1 MGGMLVMKRFIM
13 AVLMLLF
20 FLSGEG
26 NILAADPQVDLKLRP
41 EEFALSF
48 LPFAKGEVAIIHLPG
63 GINYL
68 INTGER
74 NQLKDLE
81 SILDKYGIRKIKG
94 ILITD
99 LIEFHPDT
107 LKAITEKWGVE
118 EILTGSKL
126 SEGFIVP
133 GLNVR
138 PLNKGEKIELNK
150 KVAIDVV
157 FEGSQVNEGL
167 DFTVTALPHRFLWLS
182 SHSPEAEDS
191 LINEQLSDVNILKVP
206 LYDKTELLSE
216 RLLNHIDPQTA
227 IFYREKKKYIN
238 TDLLE
243 LFHESWIDVYFTGQH
258 GLITIKF
265 NENNYEVITFP
276 EENQVLG

>member
-1 MGGMLVMKRFIM
+1 MRNLITALLMIM
-13 AVLMLLF
+13 F
-20 FLSGEG
+20 FLSCEG
-26 NILAADPQVDLKLRP
+26 NIIAAQPQVDLKLKP
-41 EEFALSF
+41 DEFALSF
-48 LPFAKGEVAIIHLPG
+48 LPFEKGEVAIIHLPD

-68 INTGER
+68 VNTGASD
-74 NQLKDLE
+74 QLKSLT
-81 SILDKYGIRKIKG
+81 SILKKFDIQKIQG

-99 LIEFHPDT
+99 LKEYHEDA
-107 LKAITEKWGVE
+107 LNRITERWGVE
-118 EILTGSKL
+118 EILTGAELAQQFSVK
-126 SEGFIVP
+126 
-133 GLNVR
+133 GLPVQ
-138 PLNKGEKIELNK
+138 PMNKGEKLALNRE
-150 KVAIDVV
+150 VSVDIMY
-157 FEGSQVNEGL
+157 EGSQADEGL
-167 DFTVTALPHRFLWLS
+167 DFTVTSLPHRFLWLS
-182 SHSPEAEDS
+182 SHSALAEAS

-216 RLLNHIDPQTA
+216 KLLNHIDPQTA

-265 NENNYEVITFP
+265 NQNNYEVITFP